1 MNGSCAWYFGESKP
15 ARATGGVQLPGF
27 DVESESV
34 VVLS

>member
-1 MNGSCAWYFGESKP
+1 MRVVFWRIE
-15 ARATGGVQLPGF
+15 TGPRDRGAQLPGF